1 MRDPSKFLH
10 TAIALD
16 EEVTI
21 GVIREEDGAMWDEGP
36 GKIMD
41 MNLTSIEF
49 RVGRDIRII
58 ELKDI
63 THVLFPVPFHE

>member
-16 EEVTI
+16 EEITI

-36 GKIMD
+36 GKIMNMD
-41 MNLTSIEF
+41 RTSIEF
-49 RVGRDIRII
+49 RVGKTIRII
-58 ELKDI
+58 MLKDI
-63 THVLFPVPFHE
+63 THVLFPVPEE